1 MPTALFYNFSD
12 YPFTGRWNS
21 EDMTFAPKEK
31 RYMPAFL
38 AQHFAKHLTNRELH
52 RQGLD
57 YATSPKNPED
67 QPEFDKLFRIAYQ
80 RDRDL
85 PGQKRNTLKDMVDS
99 VHLNRTAGDPGL
111 RVSSPKSELG
121 PDVEA
126 KPQPRVPAPEE
137 DPNFTRESDTVP
149 VDGAPGALGK
159 GNAPQIVTPPDF
171 NDDEEDGFEGVPVTG
186 TPETPA
192 PTTSSAPAPV
202 TAE

>member
-57 YATSPKNPED
+57 YATSPKSPED
-67 QPEFDKLFRIAYQ
+67 QPEFDKLFRLAYQ

-85 PGQKRNTLKDMVDS
+85 PGTKRNTLKDMVDS
-99 VHLNRTAGDPGL
+99 VHLNRTEGTPGL
-111 RVSSPKSELG
+111 KTSPKSQLG
-121 PDVEA
+121 PDVEP
-126 KPQPRVPAPEE
+126 KPQPRVAAPEE
-137 DPNFTRESDTVP
+137 DPNFTRESDVIPAGGET
-149 VDGAPGALGK
+149 GAVGR
-159 GNAPQIVTPPDF
+159 GNPQIVTPPDYE
-171 NDDEEDGFEGVPVTG
+171 DDEDNFEGVSVP
-186 TPETPA
+186 PA
-192 PTTSSAPAPV
+192 EAVPAAAPATTDAGITTS
-202 TAE
+202 